1 MSRARTK
8 SGSEHGSATSSTRA
22 RRSRPTPKWLTGR
35 TDLDELA
42 KRRCL
47 MILSVLSGERPVSDV
62 LEEQGIS
69 RGTYYN
75 MEQRALEAMLAALIP
90 LTPGETSELPS
101 ASPAKRIVELEAK
114 VAKLERDKRR
124 HDRLL
129 FLTKSVMQSGSVKSA
144 AGRPTKKKRRSSSS
158 RSSSTKSGPS
168 ASMISTKAKKTS
180 VARTIS
186 APSSS
191 PVLEGATPIPSTP
204 SADGVDER

>member
-1 MSRARTK
+1 
-8 SGSEHGSATSSTRA
+8 
-22 RRSRPTPKWLTGR
+22 
-35 TDLDELA
+35 
-42 KRRCL
+42 

-90 LTPGETSELPS
+90 LTPGETSDLPS

-144 AGRPTKKKRRSSSS
+144 AGRPTKKKTKSSSS
-158 RSSSTKSGPS
+158 RSSSTRTGRS
-168 ASMISTKAKKTS
+168 ASTTSTRTRKTPL
-180 VARTIS
+180 VKTIS

-191 PVLEGATPIPSTP
+191 AVSDAPTSTPSTP

>member
-1 MSRARTK
+1 MPMSRARTK
-8 SGSEHGSATSSTRA
+8 SESEAGSERPSTRA

-101 ASPAKRIVELEAK
+101 ASPAKRIVE
-114 VAKLERDKRR
+114 
-124 HDRLL
+124 
-129 FLTKSVMQSGSVKSA
+129 
-144 AGRPTKKKRRSSSS
+144 
-158 RSSSTKSGPS
+158 
-168 ASMISTKAKKTS
+168 
-180 VARTIS
+180 
-186 APSSS
+186 
-191 PVLEGATPIPSTP
+191 
-204 SADGVDER
+204 

>member
-1 MSRARTK
+1 
-8 SGSEHGSATSSTRA
+8 
-22 RRSRPTPKWLTGR
+22 
-35 TDLDELA
+35 
-42 KRRCL
+42 

-75 MEQRALEAMLAALIP
+75 FEQRALEGMLAALIP

-114 VAKLERDKRR
+114 VAKLERDRRR

-129 FLTKSVMQSGSVKSA
+129 YLTQSVMGSGSVKSA
-144 AGRPTKKKRRSSSS
+144 SGRPTKNKKKSATRTSM
-158 RSSSTKSGPS
+158 KSGRS
-168 ASMISTKAKKTS
+168 ASRTSATKAKKTS
-180 VARTIS
+180 VAKTIS
-186 APSSS
+186 EPWSS
-191 PVLEGATPIPSTP
+191 PAPDASTSTPSTP